1 MTRKTAIPFLAVVC
15 LCSVL
20 LAQEP
25 VSVTAVAVD
34 KLLENVRVTV
44 VCTGNPNVS
53 SFATAEPP
61 ALVVDIMGAE
71 SKLKQ
76 NRIESSFYP
85 VTGVT
90 VEPSEAAAGLRLT
103 VSLREP
109 VEHKV
114 TVENGLVVIDLG
126 LHPLAPV
133 PPPPAADQFTGKRLT
148 LYVKDADLTDLLRM
162 IASQFNLNIL
172 ATQDVKSVVTVRLN
186 DVPLRMGLEAL
197 LKAGLCN
204 MVEDKE
210 GIIVVKPEKKEMFGE
225 TQVRVFELNYAE
237 ALDVV
242 KLLPKMLSPVGNVD
256 VGYRRVA
263 NAFSSQRTNLIV
275 VNDIPEA
282 LERVAEF
289 LASYDRPVP
298 QVMIEAKF
306 VETTLS
312 ASDIY
317 GIEWKLS
324 LAAKG
329 GAPKIGTDDAFP
341 VIVPNGVG
349 FGLDN
354 AVIGKLDYT
363 GFSATLDLLQTR
375 GNSRVLANPSTLTLD
390 NHTATISMGT
400 DVPIREIST
409 DPKTGLVLA
418 TWRTRS
424 VPIELEVTPHVTS
437 DGQVNMEVKP
447 SVEAITGWVGS
458 SDDQR
463 PIVSRRSAAADI
475 VVGDGEV
482 AVIGGLTRD
491 EETRNVGKVPL
502 LGDIPILGHL
512 FKKTTINHSKNDLMI
527 FIIPHI
533 VPAEVESSQHPEKY
547 SVESSD

>member
-25 VSVTAVAVD
+25 VSVTGVAVD
-34 KLLENVRVTV
+34 KLLESVRVTV
-44 VCTGNPNVS
+44 ACAGNPNVS
-53 SFATAEPP
+53 SYIADDPP
-61 ALVVDIMGAE
+61 ALVVDVMGAV

-76 NRIESSFYP
+76 SRIESAYYP
-85 VTGVT
+85 VTAVT
-90 VEPSEAAAGLRLT
+90 VEPSEAAAGLRVT
-103 VSLREP
+103 IGLRDP

-114 TVENGLVVIDLG
+114 TVENGLVVVDLG
-126 LHPLAPV
+126 TRPYFPAPA
-133 PPPPAADQFTGKRLT
+133 PADNDPFTGRRLT
-148 LYVKDADLTDLLRM
+148 LYVKDANLTDIVRM

-204 MVEDKE
+204 MVEDKA

-225 TQVRVFELNYAE
+225 TRMRVFELNYAE
-237 ALDVV
+237 ATDVV
-242 KLLPKMLSPVGNVD
+242 KVLPKMLSSSGNVE
-256 VGYRRVA
+256 VGYRRVSDA
-263 NAFSSQRTNLIV
+263 GGSNRTNLVV

-282 LERVAEF
+282 LDRVAEF
-289 LASYDRPVP
+289 LVEYDRPLP

-306 VETTLS
+306 VETTMS
-312 ASDIY
+312 ATDIY

-324 LAAKG
+324 AAAKA

-341 VIVPNGVG
+341 FIVPTGML
-349 FGLDN
+349 GLGN
-354 AVIGKLDYT
+354 VVLGRLDYT
-363 GFSATLDLLQTR
+363 GFSAALDILQSR

-400 DVPIREIST
+400 DVPVREIST

-424 VPIELEVTPHVTS
+424 VPIKLEVTPHVTS
-437 DGQVNMEVKP
+437 DGQVNMKVKP

-458 SDDQR
+458 ADDQR
-463 PIVSRRSAAADI
+463 PIVARREAEAQI

-482 AVIGGLTRD
+482 AVIGGLVRD
-491 EETRNVGKVPL
+491 EETRTVGKIPL
-502 LGDIPILGHL
+502 LGDIPILGNL
-512 FKKTTINHSKNDLMI
+512 FRKTTINHTKNDLII
-527 FIIPHI
+527 FIIPHV
-533 VPAEVESSQHPEKY
+533 VPAEVGSSHRAEKY
-547 SVESSD
+547 FVD

>member
-25 VSVTAVAVD
+25 VSVTGVAVD
-34 KLLENVRVTV
+34 KLLESVRVTV
-44 VCTGNPNVS
+44 ACAGNPNVS
-53 SFATAEPP
+53 SYIADDPP
-61 ALVVDIMGAE
+61 ALVVDVMGAV

-76 NRIESSFYP
+76 SRIESAYYP
-85 VTGVT
+85 VTAVT
-90 VEPSEAAAGLRLT
+90 VEPSEAAAGLR
-103 VSLREP
+103 VKIGLRDP

-114 TVENGLVVIDLG
+114 MVENGLVAVELG
-126 LHPLAPV
+126 TRPFYPTPAPASNDPFV
-133 PPPPAADQFTGKRLT
+133 GQRLT
-148 LYVKDADLTDLLRM
+148 LYVKDANLTDIVRM

-204 MVEDKE
+204 MVEDKA

-225 TQVRVFELNYAE
+225 TRMRVFELNYAE
-237 ALDVV
+237 ATDVV
-242 KLLPKMLSPVGNVD
+242 KVLPKMLSSSGNVE
-256 VGYRRVA
+256 VGYRRVSDA
-263 NAFSSQRTNLIV
+263 GGSNRTNLVV

-282 LERVAEF
+282 LDRVAEF
-289 LASYDRPVP
+289 LVEYDRPLP

-306 VETTLS
+306 VETTMS
-312 ASDIY
+312 ATDIY

-324 LAAKG
+324 AAAKA

-341 VIVPNGVG
+341 FIVPTGMLGMGNVVLGR
-349 FGLDN
+349 
-354 AVIGKLDYT
+354 LDYT
-363 GFSATLDLLQTR
+363 GFSAALDILQSR

-400 DVPIREIST
+400 DVPVREIST

-424 VPIELEVTPHVTS
+424 VPIKLEVTPHVTS
-437 DGQVNMEVKP
+437 DGQVNMKVKP

-458 SDDQR
+458 ADDQR
-463 PIVSRRSAAADI
+463 PIVARREAEAQI

-482 AVIGGLTRD
+482 AVIGGLVRD
-491 EETRNVGKVPL
+491 EETRTVGKIPL
-502 LGDIPILGHL
+502 LGDIPILGNL
-512 FKKTTINHSKNDLMI
+512 FRKTTINHTKNDLII
-527 FIIPHI
+527 FIIPHV
-533 VPAEVESSQHPEKY
+533 VPAEVGSSHRAEKY
-547 SVESSD
+547 FVD

>member
-25 VSVTAVAVD
+25 VSVTDVAVD
-34 KLLENVRVTV
+34 KLLGSVRVTV
-44 VCTGNPNVS
+44 ACTGNPNVS
-53 SFATAEPP
+53 SFISTDPP
-61 ALVVDIMGAE
+61 ALVVDIMGAT

-76 NRIESSFYP
+76 GRIESGYYP
-85 VTGVT
+85 VTAVT
-90 VEPSEAAAGLRLT
+90 VEPSEAAAGLRVRIL
-103 VSLREP
+103 LRDP

-114 TVENGLVVIDLG
+114 TVENGLVVAELG
-126 LHPLAPV
+126 TRPISPAPV
-133 PPPPAADQFTGKRLT
+133 LVNKDPFAGKRLT
-148 LYVKDADLTDLLRM
+148 LYVKEADLTDVLRM
-162 IASQFNLNIL
+162 IASQFKLNLL
-172 ATQDVKSVVTVRLN
+172 ATQDVKSVVTVRLS
-186 DVPLRMGLEAL
+186 DVPLRMGLDAL

-204 MVEDKE
+204 MVEDKA
-210 GIIVVKPEKKEMFGE
+210 GIIVVKPEKKQMFGE
-225 TQVRVFELNYAE
+225 TRVRVFELDYAE
-237 ALDVV
+237 AMDVV
-242 KLLPKMLSPVGNVD
+242 KILPKMLSSVGNVD

-263 NAFSSQRTNLIV
+263 DAGGSNRASLVV

-282 LERVAEF
+282 LDRVAEF
-289 LASYDRPVP
+289 LAEYDRPVP

-306 VETTLS
+306 VETTMS
-312 ASDIY
+312 ANDIY
-317 GIEWKLS
+317 GVEWNLS

-329 GAPKIGTDDAFP
+329 GASNVGTDDVLPLIF
-341 VIVPNGVG
+341 NHMLVG
-349 FGLDN
+349 K
-354 AVIGKLDYT
+354 IDYT
-363 GFSATLDLLQTR
+363 GLSAALNILQTR

-400 DVPIREIST
+400 DVPVREIST

-424 VPIELEVTPHVTS
+424 VPIALEVTPHVTS
-437 DGQVNMEVKP
+437 DGQVNMKIKP

-458 SDDQR
+458 ADDQR
-463 PIVSRRSAAADI
+463 PIVARRSAETQI

-482 AVIGGLTRD
+482 AVIGGLVRD
-491 EETRNVGKVPL
+491 EETRTIGKIPL

-512 FKKTTINHSKNDLMI
+512 FRKTNISHTKNELII

-533 VPAEVESSQHPEKY
+533 VPAEVGSIQRPEKY
-547 SVESSD
+547 FVD